1 MDISPKRQLIL
12 EFIRDFL
19 DEHGY
24 PPSVRDIQSG
34 CEISS
39 TSVVDHH
46 LRALEREGHLKRNL
60 KVSRGLELVGQPKRN
75 LVTVPIIGYVPAG
88 GPMPVPDA
96 DAWTAMPLGDVL
108 ELPTELVSGRRD
120 VYALRVKGTSM
131 VDALIGD
138 GDIVLMRQANE
149 ANDGDMV
156 AVWLKGDKAV
166 TLKKIY
172 REGPRMRL
180 QPANSTMD
188 PIIVDAADVEVQ
200 GKVVGVLRTY

>member
-1 MDISPKRQLIL
+1 MDVSPKRRLIL
-12 EFIRDFL
+12 NFIRDFL

-24 PPSVRDIQSG
+24 PPSVRDILSG
-34 CEISS
+34 CQISS

-46 LRALEREGHLKRNL
+46 LRVLEREGHLRRNL

-75 LVTVPIIGYVPAG
+75 MVTVPIIGLVPAG
-88 GPMPVPDA
+88 GPMPVPDS
-96 DAWTAMPLGDVL
+96 DAWSAMPLEDIL
-108 ELPTELVSGRRD
+108 ELPTELVGGFRD

-131 VDALIGD
+131 IDALIGD
-138 GDIVLMRQANE
+138 GDIVLMRQMNE

-156 AVWLKGDKAV
+156 AVWLKGEKAV

-172 REGPRMRL
+172 REGSRMRL